1 MGTKFNLKDPN
12 PGAWFKFDED
22 DPKSG
27 EISIRA
33 VNAAKRREIQKK
45 CVKRRVEYKHG
56 QRFEFT
62 ESDDDLFSEMLWDYV
77 IADWHDLEDDD
88 GKPIECTKENKVFLM
103 LNNVGF
109 ALFVNE
115 CLEKVNEGFEERTK
129 AVEKNSLST
138 SPDSEKS
145 PTARRAKS

>member
-1 MGTKFNLKDPN
+1 MKDPN
-12 PGAWFKFDED
+12 PGAWFKFNED

-45 CVKRRVEYKHG
+45 CIKQKVEYKHG

-88 GKPIECTKENKVFLM
+88 GKPIECTKENKIFLM

-115 CLEKVNEGFEERTK
+115 CLEKVNDDLENRIKKENED
-129 AVEKNSLST
+129 LSKGST
-138 SPDSEKS
+138 ASEKS
-145 PTARRAKS
+145 RTAKSAKS

>member
-1 MGTKFNLKDPN
+1 MGTKFDLKNPN
-12 PGAWFKFDED
+12 PGAWFKFNED
-22 DPKSG
+22 DPASG
-27 EISIRA
+27 EICIRA
-33 VNAAKRREIQKK
+33 VNTAKRREIQKK
-45 CVKRRVEYKHG
+45 CIKQRVEYKHG

-115 CLEKVNEGFEERTK
+115 CLEKVNADLENRVKKENED
-129 AVEKNSLST
+129 LSKGST
-138 SPDSEKS
+138 ASE
-145 PTARRAKS
+145 

>member
-12 PGAWFKFDED
+12 PGAWFKFNED

-45 CVKRRVEYKHG
+45 CIKQKVEYKHG

-88 GKPIECTKENKVFLM
+88 GKPIECTKENKIFLM

-115 CLEKVNEGFEERTK
+115 CLEKVNDDLENRIKKENED
-129 AVEKNSLST
+129 LSKGST
-138 SPDSEKS
+138 ASEKS
-145 PTARRAKS
+145 RTAKSAKS